1 MVREFE
7 QLCGLVDPK
16 AQPLVLD
23 SFCGTGHSTLALA
36 TRYPDAFVIG
46 FDQSEERLKKAPA
59 ALAQQTNACL
69 IRAEATDLWRLFH
82 LEGWLFQKHTLFYP
96 NPWPK
101 VGHLKRRVHGHPV
114 FPIMLALSEET
125 ELRASWDI
133 YAQEFA
139 EAATILGF
147 QNFGPDRIN
156 PSNGHF
162 LVRKNTSNHK
172 RLYSK

>member
-1 MVREFE
+1 M
-7 QLCGLVDPK
+7 
-16 AQPLVLD
+16 
-23 SFCGTGHSTLALA
+23 
-36 TRYPDAFVIG
+36 IG

-69 IRAEATDLWRLFH
+69 IRAEASDLWRLFH
-82 LEGWLFQKHTLFYP
+82 LEGWLFQKAPILS

-156 PSNGHF
+156 PQTGISSFEKIHRITNAYIPSDGQAIACSKRSW
-162 LVRKNTSNHK
+162 VNWRRK
-172 RLYSK
+172 